1 MMREYLDTDACRWRA
16 LGAYFGDTGHPPCGT
31 CDRCHAD
38 PDGVDADA
46 RRAEESDFTPGMRV
60 RHASFGDG
68 VVEGVE
74 GRRLTVLFDEA
85 GYRTLAADVAGREG
99 LLEPS

>member
-16 LGAYFGDTGHPPCGT
+16 LGAYFGDTGRPPCGT
-31 CDRCHAD
+31 CDNCRAR
-38 PDGVDADA
+38 PDATA
-46 RRAEESDFTPGMRV
+46 AEAEQAEASAFAVGQRV
-60 RHASFGDG
+60 RHPRFGEG

-85 GYRTLAADVAGREG
+85 GYRTLAADVAEREG
-99 LLEPS
+99 LLEPA